1 MSATFLV
8 VCCGGPVV
16 AVALVSLDKVL
27 ACRTS
32 DNARDLPL
40 LAEAVLPQRTFD
52 VVAVTVGPGS
62 FTGLRTGIALA
73 SGLAAAS
80 GAPLVAVATAEALA
94 QLAGGTAVLAVFET
108 GRGSRLHA
116 QLVHPDGSTEPAFAV
131 EEAALPSLHGLPRE
145 LALAGPAA
153 ARAAARFLA
162 AGLPVRLAD
171 ARHPDPVAVAAVA
184 ARRAAGQL
192 APLAAVP
199 LYVDPAEAKV
209 ASGLRPPPS

>member
-1 MSATFLV
+1 VSATFLV

-80 GAPLVAVATAEALA
+80 GSALVAVATAEALA
-94 QLAGGTAVLAVFET
+94 EGAESAVLAVFET

>member
-16 AVALVSLDKVL
+16 GVALVRQGQVV
-27 ACRTS
+27 AARNS

-40 LAEAVLPQRTFD
+40 LAEAVLPQHSFD
-52 VVAVTVGPGS
+52 LVAVTVGPGS

-94 QLAGGTAVLAVFET
+94 EEAGSAVLAVFET

-116 QLVHPDGSTEPAFAV
+116 QLVRQDGTAEPAFAV
-131 EEAALPSLHGLPRE
+131 DESALPSLPGLPRE

-162 AGLPVRLAD
+162 AGLPVRLSD

-184 ARRAAGQL
+184 ARRAAGQM